1 MWQNPVSEESF
12 LHIVNYILKTDGE
25 DMQGKLP
32 YYMVYPMPFVYD
44 DGRVDE
50 RDIEYMKSLYPDVAK
65 RILPYVEEE
74 CDRME
79 YQNSMM
85 YDEYPDKL
93 QLRMMCG
100 RVYNNVK
107 NNEKIFFG
115 TGYED
120 MISEETEEL
129 AVNSQQMRGAHPSRP
144 PYPPRPPQP
153 PRPPHPSRPPHSR
166 RPDWLRDMI
175 EIMLY
180 QELMRRRRDNRKNRG
195 RFY

>member
-1 MWQNPVSEESF
+1 
-12 LHIVNYILKTDGE
+12 
-25 DMQGKLP
+25 MQGKLP

-100 RVYNNVK
+100 RVYDRVRK
-107 NNEKIFFG
+107 NEKIFFG
-115 TGYED
+115 TGYEN
-120 MISEETEEL
+120 L
-129 AVNSQQMRGAHPSRP
+129 N
-144 PYPPRPPQP
+144 
-153 PRPPHPSRPPHSR
+153 
-166 RPDWLRDMI
+166 PDWLRDMI

-180 QELMRRRRDNRKNRG
+180 QELMKRRRDNRRNHG

>member
-1 MWQNPVSEESF
+1 MCQNQEF

-44 DGRVDE
+44 DGRMDE
-50 RDIEYMKSLYPDVAK
+50 RDTEYMKSLYPDVAK

-79 YQNSMM
+79 YQNSMI

-93 QLRMMCG
+93 QLRMMCS

-115 TGYED
+115 TEYEN
-120 MISEETEEL
+120 MISEEKEEL
-129 AVNSQQMRGAHPSRP
+129 SVNSQQMRGPQHPHPS
-144 PYPPRPPQP
+144 RPPQP
-153 PRPPHPSRPPHSR
+153 PRPPHKR

-180 QELMRRRRDNRKNRG
+180 QELMRRRRDNRGWGNRG